1 MYKNFEEF
9 WADKRIRKLAIDKL
23 TCMKQRC
30 YNPNNP
36 AYPSYGARGITVCK
50 EWLEDSF
57 KFYKWLYKN
66 KYYSSKEFES
76 IDRIDSSKG
85 YSPDNCRLVSKE
97 FNTRYI
103 KGVLR
108 NKCNYSNTN
117 LYYKAGKTITFETI
131 KSRNRAGWSEEDI
144 INRPIKK
151 RKISINLLR
160 NAVSYNWNK
169 RSFVEHLIRFR
180 NDYHLR
186 FDLYREVFELIKD
199 YKANNNIKQKA
210 KTDYLIKRK
219 KVINE

>member
-9 WADKRIRKLAIDKL
+9 WADKRIKKLAIDKL

-36 AYPSYGARGITVCK
+36 DYPSYGARGITVCK

-85 YSPDNCRLVSKE
+85 YSPENCRLVSKE

-103 KGVLR
+103 KGVVQ
-108 NKCNYSNTN
+108 KKYKYSNTN
-117 LYYKAGKTITFETI
+117 LYYKANKQIPFETI
-131 KSRNRAGWSEEDI
+131 KSRNKLGWKQEDI
-144 INRPIKK
+144 ISRPVEKH
-151 RKISINLLR
+151 SITIGIIR
-160 NAVSYNWNK
+160 NAVNYNWNQ

-180 NDYHLR
+180 NDNHMR
-186 FDLYREVFELIKD
+186 FDLYREVFKLIKE
-199 YKANNNIKQKA
+199 YKSFNRKKKS
-210 KTDYLIKRK
+210 KTDYLVKRS
-219 KVINE
+219 VIND

>member
-9 WADKRIRKLAIDKL
+9 WADKRIKKLAIDKL

-85 YSPDNCRLVSKE
+85 YSPENCRLVSKE

-103 KGVLR
+103 NGVVQ
-108 NKCNYSNTN
+108 KKYKYSNTN
-117 LYYKAGKTITFETI
+117 LYYKAKKQIPFETI
-131 KSRNRAGWSEEDI
+131 KSRNKLGWKQEDI
-144 INRPIKK
+144 ISRPVEKH
-151 RKISINLLR
+151 SITIGIIR
-160 NAVSYNWNK
+160 NAVNYNWNQ

-180 NDYHLR
+180 NDNHMR
-186 FDLYREVFELIKD
+186 FDLYREVFELIKE
-199 YKANNNIKQKA
+199 YKSFNRKKKG
-210 KTDYLIKRK
+210 KTDYLVKRSI
-219 KVINE
+219 VND